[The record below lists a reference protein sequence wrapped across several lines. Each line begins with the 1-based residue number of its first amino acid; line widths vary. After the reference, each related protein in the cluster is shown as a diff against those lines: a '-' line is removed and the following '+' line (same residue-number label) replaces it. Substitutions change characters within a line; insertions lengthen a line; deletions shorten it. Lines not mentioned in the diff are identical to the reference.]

1 MEAGDADGV
10 LSHFAPDFTMRSP
23 VARIPF
29 HGQDSHRLLRAV
41 LESYEHWECLAE
53 FRSGS
58 EHVLVTRAR
67 IGGREVE
74 VVDFMRAGTDGK
86 VVDFTAFSRPLVG
99 TASFARVVAPLIAR
113 QRSGLRAFF
122 VALLTSPLPAVL
134 GFGDRLVSA
143 LAAMHTRVR

>member
-1 MEAGDADGV
+1 MEAGDVEGV
-10 LSHFAPDFTMRSP
+10 ISHFAPDFTMRSP
-23 VARIPF
+23 VTSVPF
-29 HGQDSHRLLRAV
+29 HGPDSHRLLRTV

-53 FRSGS
+53 FRNGS

-74 VVDFMRAGTDGK
+74 VVDFMREGADGK
-86 VVDFTAFSRPLVG
+86 IVDFTAFSRPLDG

-113 QRSGLRAFF
+113 QRSRLRAIL
-122 VALLTSPLPAVL
+122 VAVMTRPLPALL

-143 LAAMHTRVR
+143 LAAMHTRDR